1 VSSHHAGIPTVIS
14 SGKDGLLVDEGDV
27 QGLADMLERLLTD
40 AALREQLGRSAARRS
55 AGELDLQERT
65 VMLERIYDS
74 LL

>member
-1 VSSHHAGIPTVIS
+1 
-14 SGKDGLLVDEGDV
+14 
-27 QGLADMLERLLTD
+27 MLERLLTD